1 MLEPHP
7 ACRDERVM
15 AAGPLFAVENVSKV
29 FRLRSAAKPW
39 GRRAEV
45 QALSNVCLDIREREV
60 FGIIG
65 ESGSGKSTLGFLLAD
80 IEAPTSGTIRFR
92 GQALN
97 RMGRGERKRFRQRV
111 QVVFQDSGS
120 ALNPRRKIG
129 AVLRDSLTLSG
140 LPGARHEHAL
150 KELLVSVGLAM
161 QHADRY
167 PHQLSGGQRQRVGI
181 ARALAMQPEVLIAD
195 EPASALDVSVQAQI
209 LNLLLDLREKLNLT
223 IVLISHDI
231 AVVHHASDR
240 IAVMRGGEV
249 LETNTAEEVIRAPCH
264 DYTRS
269 LIAAVPKG
277 LRDPTAETAPF
288 VIAGLD
294 PAIHLFGKR
303 MDPRAKPA
311 GDDCSA

>member
-1 MLEPHP
+1 
-7 ACRDERVM
+7 M
-15 AAGPLFAVENVSKV
+15 AKRPLFVVENVSKI
-29 FRLRSAAKPW
+29 FRLRSSREPW
-39 GRRAEV
+39 GWHGEV
-45 QALSNVCLDIREREV
+45 NALSNVSLEIHEGEV

-97 RMGRGERKRFRQRV
+97 QMGRGERKRFRQRV

-120 ALNPRRKIG
+120 ALNPRRKVG
-129 AVLRDSLTLSG
+129 AVLRDSLTLRG
-140 LPGARHEHAL
+140 LPRAERERAL
-150 KELLVSVGLAM
+150 NEVLASVGLAL

-181 ARALAMQPEVLIAD
+181 ARALAMHPEVLIAD

-209 LNLLLDLREKLNLT
+209 LNLLLDLREKLNLA

-240 IAVMRGGEV
+240 IAVMRGGEI
-249 LETNTAEEVIRAPCH
+249 LETNTAEQILRAPCH
-264 DYTRS
+264 DYTRT

-277 LRDPTAETAPF
+277 LRDS
-288 VIAGLD
+288 
-294 PAIHLFGKR
+294 HL
-303 MDPRAKPA
+303 
-311 GDDCSA
+311 